1 MTDIAVIGAGHAGI
15 EAALA
20 ASRLGCSVLCF
31 ATQLDSVG
39 NMPCNPSVGG
49 TAKGHLVREIDALGG
64 EMGRAADA
72 CCIQYRLLN
81 RGKGP
86 AVHSLRAQADRLAYR
101 AHMKRVLEREV
112 TLKQAEVVDIAPAD
126 GGFYVKTATGGSYP
140 VRAVILATGTF
151 LNGRVITGGHIRP
164 GGPDGLL
171 PASELSKALPELGI
185 ATRCF
190 KTGTPPRV
198 LGRTLDF
205 SQMERQ
211 EGEDTIPFS
220 FMSPRPVRNDAVCY
234 LTWTN
239 EEVHRILR
247 ENLGRSPLYS
257 GVIEG
262 IGPRYCPSIEDK
274 VVRFADKSR
283 HPVFCEPM
291 GLDTD
296 EYYLQGMSSSMP
308 EEVQEQAVRAI
319 AGLETAE
326 ITRPGYAI
334 EYDCADPLGFLPSL
348 MAKACAGLFG
358 AGQFLGSSGYEEA
371 AAQGLVAG
379 INAARF
385 VRGREAFTLTRS
397 QSYIGTLID
406 DLVTRG
412 TEEPYRMMTS
422 RSEYRL
428 LLRQD
433 NADIRLTPLGYELGL
448 ITKERYEAVL
458 AKYQA
463 VETEIKRLEKKR
475 LAEKLRRPEVTYT
488 SLAPEDPERPA
499 LPEDVTEQVEIQVK
513 YEGYL
518 RRQKAA
524 AEEMAHMEN
533 RLLPE
538 DIDYMSIQGLRIE
551 ARQKL
556 TKVCPKN
563 LGQASRVSGVNPAD
577 LTALMIWLRAAPLPS
592 REDKARTERNNVE

>member
-1 MTDIAVIGAGHAGI
+1 VTNGYDIAVIGAGHAGI

-20 ASRLGCSVLCF
+20 ASRLGCAVVCF

-64 EMGRAADA
+64 EMGQAADA

-101 AHMKRVLEREV
+101 AHMKRVLEQAV
-112 TLKQAEVVDIAPAD
+112 TLKQAEVVDILPSG
-126 GGFYVKTATGGSYP
+126 GGFTVVTATGGRFS
-140 VRAVILATGTF
+140 VRAAVLATGTF
-151 LNGRVITGGHIRP
+151 LNGRVITGEHVRP

-171 PASELSKALPELGI
+171 PALELSGALSKLGLK
-185 ATRCF
+185 TRRF

-205 SQMERQ
+205 SRMERQ

-220 FMSPRPVRNDAVCY
+220 FTSPRPVRNAVVCY

-247 ENLGRSPLYS
+247 ENLSRSPLYS

-262 IGPRYCPSIEDK
+262 VGPRYCPSVEDK

-308 EEVQEQAVRAI
+308 EEVQEQAVRAV
-319 AGLETAE
+319 AGLENAV

-334 EYDCADPLGFLPSL
+334 EYDCADPLGFTPSL
-348 MAKACAGLFG
+348 MAKENPGLFG
-358 AGQFLGSSGYEEA
+358 AGQVLGSSGYEEA
-371 AAQGLVAG
+371 AAQGLIAG

-385 VRGREAFTLTRS
+385 AQGKEPFTLTRS

-433 NADIRLTPLGYELGL
+433 NADARLTPLGYELGL
-448 ITKERYEAVL
+448 VPGERYEAVA
-458 AKYQA
+458 AKYEA
-463 VETEIKRLEKKR
+463 VEKEILRLEKNR
-475 LAEKLRRPEVTYT
+475 LADKLRRPEVTYA
-488 SLAPEDPERPA
+488 SLAPADPERPE
-499 LPEDVTEQVEIQVK
+499 LPPEVTEQAEIQIK

-524 AEEMAHMEN
+524 AEEMAHLEN

-538 DIDYMSIQGLRIE
+538 DMDYASIRGIRIE

-556 TKVCPKN
+556 AKVRPKN

-577 LTALMIWLRAAPLPS
+577 LTALMIWLRTAPPPG
-592 REDKARTERNNVE
+592 REDKAQS

>member
-101 AHMKRVLEREV
+101 AYMKRVLEREV
-112 TLKQAEVVDIAPAD
+112 MLKQAEVVDIIPAD
-126 GGFYVKTATGGSYP
+126 GGFHVKTATGGNYC
-140 VRAVILATGTF
+140 VRAVVLATGTF
-151 LNGRVITGGHIRP
+151 LNGRVITGGNIRP

-185 ATRCF
+185 ATRRF

-274 VVRFADKSR
+274 IVRFADKSR

-319 AGLETAE
+319 AGLEEAE
-326 ITRPGYAI
+326 VTRPGYAI

-371 AAQGLVAG
+371 ASQGLVAG
-379 INAARF
+379 INAARY

-448 ITKERYEAVL
+448 IPKERHEAVL

-475 LAEKLRRPEVTYT
+475 LAEKLRRPEVTYA
-488 SLAPEDPERPA
+488 SLAPADPERPA

-524 AEEMAHMEN
+524 AEEMVHMEN

-556 TKVCPKN
+556 TKVRPKN

-577 LTALMIWLRAAPLPS
+577 LTALMIWLRG
-592 REDKARTERNNVE
+592 RN

>member
-1 MTDIAVIGAGHAGI
+1 MSSYDVAIVGAGHAGI

-20 ASRLGCSVLCF
+20 AARLGCSVICF
-31 ATQLDSVG
+31 ATQLDAVG
-39 NMPCNPSVGG
+39 NLPCNPSIGG

-72 CCIQYRLLN
+72 CCIQYRMLN

-86 AVHSLRAQADRLAYR
+86 AVHSLRAQADRIRYR
-101 AHMKRVLEREV
+101 EHMKNVLEREV
-112 TLKQAEVVDIAPAD
+112 TLKQAEVTDLQPVD
-126 GGFYVKTATGGSYP
+126 GGFSVITATGTTY
-140 VRAVILATGTF
+140 AVKAVVIATGTF
-151 LNGRVITGGHIRP
+151 LNGRVITGGYMRE

-171 PASELSKALPELGI
+171 SATKLSAALFRDEMGLKS
-185 ATRCF
+185 RRF

-205 SQMERQ
+205 SKMERQ
-211 EGEDTIPFS
+211 DGEDTIPFS
-220 FMSPRPVRNDAVCY
+220 FSSPRPVKNLAACWM
-234 LTWTN
+234 TWTN
-239 EEVHRILR
+239 ESVHTILR
-247 ENLGRSPLYS
+247 DNLHLSPLYS

-262 IGPRYCPSIEDK
+262 VGPRYCPSIEDK
-274 VVRFADKSR
+274 IVRFAGKER

-291 GLDTD
+291 GMETD

-308 EEVQEQAVRAI
+308 EEVQERAVHAI
-319 AGLETAE
+319 VGLENAI

-348 MAKACAGLFG
+348 EAKQCPGLFA
-358 AGQFLGSSGYEEA
+358 AGQILGSSGYEEA

-385 VRGREAFTLTRS
+385 IKGKEPFILPRS
-397 QSYIGTLID
+397 SSYIGTLID

-433 NADIRLTPLGYELGL
+433 NADIRLTPLGYEVGL
-448 ITKERYEAVL
+448 VSQARHDAVIE
-458 AKYQA
+458 KYKT
-463 VETEIKRLEKKR
+463 VEGEIKRLTATR
-475 LAEKLRRPEVTYT
+475 LAEKLRRPEETYA
-488 SLAPEDPERPA
+488 SLAPYDPSRPE
-499 LPEDVTEQVEIQVK
+499 LPEEVTEQVEIQVK

-518 RRQKAA
+518 RRQRVM
-524 AEEMAHMEN
+524 AEEMSHMDN
-533 RLLPE
+533 RELPK
-538 DIDYMSIQGLRIE
+538 DIDYTAIHGLRIE

-556 TKVCPKN
+556 NTVRPAN

-577 LTALMIWLRAAPLPS
+577 LTALMLWL
-592 REDKARTERNNVE
+592 KAHADAEGGGIER

>member
-1 MTDIAVIGAGHAGI
+1 MKLFDIAVIGAGHAGI

-20 ASRLGCSVLCF
+20 AARLGLGVICF

-81 RGKGP
+81 CGKGP

-101 AHMKRVLEREV
+101 SYMKRALEREV
-112 TLKQAEVVDIAPAD
+112 TLKQAEVTEVIPCED
-126 GGFYVKTATGGSYP
+126 GSFIVKTATGGEAR
-140 VRAVILATGTF
+140 VRAVVLATGTF
-151 LNGRVITGGHIRP
+151 LNGRVITGEDIRS

-171 PASELSKALPELGI
+171 PALELTGSLLKLGLT
-185 ATRCF
+185 TRRF

-198 LGRTLDF
+198 LGRSLDF
-205 SQMERQ
+205 SKMEIQ
-211 EGEDTIPFS
+211 PGEDTVPFS
-220 FMSPRPVRNDAVCY
+220 FSSARPVRNEAVCY

-239 EEVHRILR
+239 GDVHRILR
-247 ENLGRSPLYS
+247 DNLCRSPLYS

-262 IGPRYCPSIEDK
+262 VGPRYCPSIEDK
-274 VVRFADKSR
+274 VVRFADKAR

-308 EEVQEQAVRAI
+308 EEVQEEAVHAI
-319 AGLETAE
+319 PGLENAVV
-326 ITRPGYAI
+326 TRIGYAI
-334 EYDCADPLGFLPSL
+334 EYDCADPLGFFPSL
-348 MAKACAGLFG
+348 MAKSVPGLFG
-358 AGQFLGSSGYEEA
+358 AGQILGSSGYEEA

-385 VRGREAFTLTRS
+385 VRGEDPVFLTRAE
-397 QSYIGTLID
+397 SYIGILID

-433 NADIRLTPLGYELGL
+433 NADIRLTPLGYWIGL
-448 ITKERYEAVL
+448 VPKERYDAVIE
-458 AKYQA
+458 KYAA
-463 VETEIKRLEKKR
+463 VDKEI
-475 LAEKLRRPEVTYT
+475 
-488 SLAPEDPERPA
+488 
-499 LPEDVTEQVEIQVK
+499 
-513 YEGYL
+513 
-518 RRQKAA
+518 
-524 AEEMAHMEN
+524 
-533 RLLPE
+533 
-538 DIDYMSIQGLRIE
+538 
-551 ARQKL
+551 ARL
-556 TKVCPKN
+556 TKN
-563 LGQASRVSGVNPAD
+563 
-577 LTALMIWLRAAPLPS
+577 
-592 REDKARTERNNVE
+592 